1 MKTTMDFKKIGISFL
16 CMMLICTTV
25 LMCQTKK
32 KKPMTA
38 AQKKKA
44 RTEKAAKQAENFWL
58 DKMWY
63 GAELHFPS
71 FGNGQFN
78 MSISPRAAYKFNRW
92 LSAGAVFKG
101 DYYYYKLDP
110 VSTGGLHKY
119 ENLNYGVGLFS
130 RARIFSGLFAQVEL
144 ENSTFKVDPQI
155 DLNTNKIYTT
165 KISQPYCNVGLGW
178 SSGAGKWQ
186 TQIAVYRNILDGPT
200 YIRSAWDLQFGIS
213 YNF

>member
-1 MKTTMDFKKIGISFL
+1 MKKGNQFILRG
-16 CMMLICTTV
+16 MLLLLTILVFTS
-25 LMCQTKK
+25 LSLAQNKK

-38 AQKKKA
+38 AEKKKA
-44 RTEKAAKQAENFWL
+44 RTEQKARTAESFWL

-71 FGNGQFN
+71 FGNGTFN
-78 MSISPRAAYKFNRW
+78 MSLSPRAAYKFNKW
-92 LSAGAVFKG
+92 LSAGVVLKG
-101 DYYYYKLDP
+101 DYYYYRLEP
-110 VSTGGLHKY
+110 NSTGLYKY

-130 RARIFSGLFAQVEL
+130 RARLISGLFAQVEY

-165 KISQPYCNVGLGW
+165 KIKQPYFNVGLGW
-178 SSGAGKWQ
+178 SSGIGKWQ
-186 TQIAVYRNILDGPT
+186 SQIAIYRNLLDAPG
-200 YIRSAWDLQFGIS
+200 YIRGAWDLQFGVT